1 MTEHVDKPPPAEASS
16 ARDTND
22 PTGDIEFMPG
32 RALSL
37 RRAVLAG
44 LSVTAVAYAA
54 SVDLASYTISNTT
67 CCG

>member
-1 MTEHVDKPPPAEASS
+1 MTEHVNPPSAPPSS
-16 ARDTND
+16 PRDTGD
-22 PTGDIEFMPG
+22 PTGDIELMLG

-54 SVDLASYTISNTT
+54 SLDLATYTVAYTT